1 VRYRTLGADTALLV
15 FTFKKAGEIV
25 GQKILSFQG
34 NQNWFVQFDEL
45 LDLSEVPDMVVVGA
59 VSSDVRN
66 PEVMQTGS
74 FLELDDLTFEGRFP
88 LPQLPNHDFENWQ
101 HMHIHHVNEW
111 KAEGHII
118 DRTEATP
125 FGNYGVSMSSYT
137 DWEGHVHS
145 SGIKTGYLDANG
157 EWFGGI
163 PYGEL
168 TDTLK
173 GWYKYLSEGADAG
186 GLSLEMITGNL
197 SLGGAFFQFYPTEDW
212 TYFEVPMHLAQ
223 QPDTLRLQI
232 MSTAY
237 PYDEATPGS
246 TLMIDN
252 LQLTSQPLFMNT
264 MRIDAPGVPYPNPAV
279 ALLHIPLPP
288 NYKGDIHVLVYDEE
302 GSLAKTHNVHQP
314 ESIVRLPLD
323 GLASGNYSY
332 EVRSTEWLYSG
343 RFVKNR

>member
-1 VRYRTLGADTALLV
+1 
-15 FTFKKAGEIV
+15 
-25 GQKILSFQG
+25 
-34 NQNWFVQFDEL
+34 
-45 LDLSEVPDMVVVGA
+45 M
-59 VSSDVRN
+59 
-66 PEVMQTGS
+66 
-74 FLELDDLTFEGRFP
+74 
-88 LPQLPNHDFENWQ
+88 
-101 HMHIHHVNEW
+101 NEW

-125 FGNYGVSMSSYT
+125 FGNYAVTMSSYT

-197 SLGGAFFQFYPTEDW
+197 SLGGAFFQFYPKEDW

-252 LQLTSQPLFMNT
+252 LQLTSQPLFMNS
-264 MRIDAPGVPYPNPAV
+264 MRIDAPGVPYPNPTV